1 MKRRQIN
8 INKTIFFLIVAVLL
22 QVGVTAALVIVLAT
36 PIGGPP
42 VSTEPAMLVLLCL
55 PLLSS
60 CVTILNLAPVIRQNR
75 DAEML
80 SQALESLEKLNHAQ
94 RAQRHDFLNHL
105 QVVYSLIEMDDYA
118 EAHDYI
124 ERIYADIQRTTGS
137 VRTAHPA
144 VNAIMQAKLSSAQNR
159 GVAVTLNVTTRL
171 EHLPIEA
178 WELCRVIGNIVDNA
192 LTAMEGQADKRLS
205 VTFSEDLK
213 NYRFTFEN
221 NGPAIEP
228 SLWQRIF
235 EPGFSTNSGE
245 RGMGLAICRDIFRD
259 AGGALQVF
267 SDASRTVF
275 EGTLPKAPAEPAPK
289 E

>member
-1 MKRRQIN
+1 MKHRQIN
-8 INKTIFFLIVAVLL
+8 IKKTIFLLITAVAL
-22 QVGVTAALVIVLAT
+22 QIGVTAALVIVLAT

-42 VSTEPAMLVLLCL
+42 LSQDPAILVLLCL

-60 CVTILNLAPVIRQNR
+60 TVTILNLGPVIRVSR

-80 SQALESLEKLNHAQ
+80 SQALESLEKLHHAQ

-105 QVVYSLIEMDDYA
+105 QVVYSLIEMDEYA
-118 EAHDYI
+118 DAHDYI

-144 VNAIMQAKLSSAQNR
+144 VNAIMQAKLNSAESR
-159 GVAVTLNVTTRL
+159 GVAVTLSVTTRL
-171 EHLPIEA
+171 ERLPIEA
-178 WELCRVIGNIVDNA
+178 WELCRVIGNIIDNA
-192 LTAMEGQADKRLS
+192 LTAMEGREDKQLRIT
-205 VTFSEDLK
+205 VSENLK
-213 NYRFTFEN
+213 NYLFTFEN

-245 RGMGLAICRDIFRD
+245 RGMGLAICRDIFRE
-259 AGGALQVF
+259 GGGTLQVF
-267 SDASRTVF
+267 SDDAHTVF
-275 EGTLPKAPAEPAPK
+275 EGILPKSDEPAAQA
-289 E
+289 